1 MDRPSPGLS
10 LRDLGRSLRTSCLPS
25 HSSSTHSPLMQS
37 PPGQGREISAK
48 AEVDETEGGVQI
60 RGRDKGRA
68 RGGDDG
74 RGGAGRGE
82 RAPGL
87 FSLP

>member
-10 LRDLGRSLRTSCLPS
+10 LRDLRRSMRVSCFPS

-48 AEVDETEGGVQI
+48 AKVDETEGGVQI
-60 RGRDKGRA
+60 RGRDKGKVG
-68 RGGDDG
+68 RGDEG
-74 RGGAGRGE
+74 RGG
-82 RAPGL
+82 
-87 FSLP
+87 